1 MYEEESE
8 NAYCLGHFRNW
19 AMTHFYSLKI
29 LNFEMVF
36 RLCENQC
43 GYKPQ
48 VYLNNT
54 IVLTV
59 HICRQHKTLRLYGE
73 K

>member
-1 MYEEESE
+1 M
-8 NAYCLGHFRNW
+8 
-19 AMTHFYSLKI
+19 I
-29 LNFEMVF
+29 INFEMVF

-59 HICRQHKTLRLYGE
+59 HICRQHKTLRLYDE